1 MKKHKT
7 EDRGEKGCS
16 VGDIRTK
23 QRLKERQKIRRA
35 VAGRKRAIKPRGW
48 KNGMEEQMTEEEI
61 LDYVNLLEPTYFQT
75 GERFVS

>member
-1 MKKHKT
+1 MKKQNKT

-48 KNGMEEQMTEEEI
+48 KNGMEERHGRTNDRGRNPG
-61 LDYVNLLEPTYFQT
+61 LC
-75 GERFVS
+75 

>member
-1 MKKHKT
+1 M
-7 EDRGEKGCS
+7 
-16 VGDIRTK
+16 
-23 QRLKERQKIRRA
+23 
-35 VAGRKRAIKPRGW
+35 AGRKRAIKPRGW